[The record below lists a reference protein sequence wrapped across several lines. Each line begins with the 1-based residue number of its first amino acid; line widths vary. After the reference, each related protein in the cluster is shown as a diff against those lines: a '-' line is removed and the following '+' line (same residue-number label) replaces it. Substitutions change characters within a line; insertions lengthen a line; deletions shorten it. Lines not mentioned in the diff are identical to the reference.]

1 MAQFNINESKITNM
15 TCVQHASQEINY
27 LLDKSQA
34 KEDYAPCCDCHGT
47 KGKATCSRMCPCKK
61 NGMKCSSCFPM
72 KHGQCSNSSPV
83 PIVTLQIS
91 SSLKSHTNVISKD
104 DSPTTLNSYSLA
116 DQKMIEAFGA
126 PLLNTDG
133 KWMNDIWENIWKR
146 AVKLRGKLYALPGGS
161 VGRLFVS
168 TLAAEVLE
176 LEKGKQKS
184 EIPICFPPLIL
195 QRNKDIV
202 KTADIRRL
210 ILRRLKLWSEK

>member
-1 MAQFNINESKITNM
+1 M

-34 KEDYAPCCDCHGT
+34 KEDHALCCDCHGK

-83 PIVTLQIS
+83 PIVTLQIN
-91 SSLKSHTNVISKD
+91 SSLKSHTNAISKD
-104 DSPTTLNSYSLA
+104 DAPTTLNSYSLA

-133 KWMNDIWENIWKR
+133 KWMNDMWENIWKR
-146 AVKLRGKLYALPGGS
+146 AVKLRGKLYSLPGGS
-161 VGRLFVS
+161 VGRLFFS
-168 TLAAEVLE
+168 TLTAEVLE
-176 LEKGKQKS
+176 LGKGKQKS
-184 EIPICFPPLIL
+184 EILIPICFSPLL
-195 QRNKDIV
+195 QCKKDIY
-202 KTADIRRL
+202 
-210 ILRRLKLWSEK
+210 SENS